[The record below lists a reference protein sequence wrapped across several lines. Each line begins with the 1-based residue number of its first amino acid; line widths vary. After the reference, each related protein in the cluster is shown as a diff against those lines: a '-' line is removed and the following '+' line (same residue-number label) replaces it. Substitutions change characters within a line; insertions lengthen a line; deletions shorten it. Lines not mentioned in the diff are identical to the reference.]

1 MVGRASPAAGGRR
14 ALGIPRSRP
23 SASPR
28 GGPGFPSRSARD
40 ARAAADPPA
49 RRRRSHRGKQVGVEP
64 APGRRERRARGR
76 RGRNPPRCGRRPPAA
91 PGPRPGS
98 GAAVPDQ
105 ALSSRAA
112 RPNPGRPQRRP
123 AGPPLGPAAHLE
135 SRERP
140 RQRRRRSSGRR
151 RRRPLQ
157 PAGARSAGGGGAR
170 RGVAAGGCARWAGA
184 PERPASPPARSLSPA
199 QPQTHTHQVPS
210 TLRPHRPP
218 PPCSRGSGNSA
229 GAASLPAPSAR
240 RAQPRSIFPLRSQ
253 PLRFGRRR
261 RQRDGGPRG
270 EGVKIDGDYCS
281 FEGYLSFLP
290 PPLL

>member
-23 SASPR
+23 SISPR
-28 GGPGFPSRSARD
+28 GGPGFPSRRARD

-49 RRRRSHRGKQVGVEP
+49 PRRRSHRGKQVGVEP

-76 RGRNPPRCGRRPPAA
+76 RGRRPPRCGRRPPAA

-123 AGPPLGPAAHLE
+123 AGRTAPPLGPAAHLE

-140 RQRRRRSSGRR
+140 GRGGR
-151 RRRPLQ
+151 E
-157 PAGARSAGGGGAR
+157 AAGGGGGRRSSPRVRGAR
-170 RGVAAGGCARWAGA
+170 EEAERDVGWPRAGVRAGPAPPSALPRLPRAAFPRLSRRHTPTKPPPPSAPTGRRRLAAGAAATLGWRGFLAGSFRA
-184 PERPASPPARSLSPA
+184 ASSTPLDFISSIPASPVWAAAAAAGWGPAR
-199 QPQTHTHQVPS
+199 
-210 TLRPHRPP
+210 
-218 PPCSRGSGNSA
+218 G
-229 GAASLPAPSAR
+229 
-240 RAQPRSIFPLRSQ
+240 
-253 PLRFGRRR
+253 
-261 RQRDGGPRG
+261 RG
-270 EGVKIDGDYCS
+270 EDRCR
-281 FEGYLSFLP
+281 
-290 PPLL
+290 LLFF